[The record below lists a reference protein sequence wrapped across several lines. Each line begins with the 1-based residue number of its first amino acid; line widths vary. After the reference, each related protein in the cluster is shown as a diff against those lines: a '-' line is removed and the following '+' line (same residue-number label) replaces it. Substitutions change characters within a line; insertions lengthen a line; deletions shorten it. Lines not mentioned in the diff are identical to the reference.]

1 VVLVTLE
8 DQGDN
13 SPLWPSKNLGLLR
26 AATEKK
32 TDSTVIMTTAAMNGG
47 RCGNSVDVTEK
58 LNKIKYILDTRFSK
72 W

>member
-1 VVLVTLE
+1 VILVTLE

-32 TDSTVIMTTAAMNGG
+32 TDSTAIMTKAAMNGARYENG
-47 RCGNSVDVTEK
+47 VDVTEK
-58 LNKIKYILDTRFSK
+58 LNKIKYILDTRFRK